1 MAPGLPDL
9 DAVKAVCGALTKPFN
24 FMVGI
29 PGKSFA
35 KAHLEAAGVKR
46 ISLASSLYRSALTGF
61 IGAAREAKDEGTFG
75 YVDTLVA
82 GAELVEL
89 MGG

>member
-1 MAPGLPDL
+1 
-9 DAVKAVCGALTKPFN
+9 
-24 FMVGI
+24 MVGI